1 MDVRLPDG
9 TVIKGVPDGMSKADL
24 TAKLQANG
32 YDVSKLMGDQ
42 SAAAV
47 PAAAPEKQR
56 GFFGTVGAPFQALSE
71 GVISGGGNVM
81 FGGQRLVGQGL
92 QAVGATQAGQA
103 LITDA
108 QRRQAESQARVAPFK
123 QEYPMSTGAGE
134 LIAEAGITAPI
145 GGLFARPFAAA
156 APYAPGLINPIVN
169 AMRSSGFSSGLLPRA
184 VSGAAPQAVPIAT
197 RAADVGARLFA
208 GGATGGATLALT
220 NPDEI
225 GTGVGLGAGVAM
237 AGPYAGKGIEY
248 IAPKIARAV
257 GGAKD
262 IIMPSGLK
270 TAGLASALNND
281 PALMAQVKT
290 LLEQGKTIDQ
300 AAAITGST
308 GLATFAKTSRN
319 ASTATQMLYNELDAA
334 LKATQ
339 SNQLAAASQ
348 NVNMLAQQNLP
359 VATASPSAPR
369 RAIKQALAGEAATLQ
384 GQKAAMT
391 GQLTAE
397 QQAAEAALAAQ
408 RQGVEGGI
416 ANVSQLKTGEALADA
431 IKAIEDVTKKTVTGP
446 AYQAAFNAAPEATIN
461 LSGLAGVA
469 KGQRG
474 ELLTQLKGLAPN
486 SAALLERYGPREIET
501 MVQGVPVKMTV
512 PPAPVT
518 LEEAHAIRQ
527 AINIDRAA
535 LKGSN
540 ESGANITRA
549 RLSELYD
556 SLNTAIKRD
565 VSPEAKALF
574 EDANTLFKER
584 IVDVFRTGQPSNL
597 TRTSTLNQPMLL
609 PGDIVSK
616 TMASEGDAL
625 QFLKAFKQDPAA
637 MQSLKK
643 GIEDLYRQEVLAG
656 GRAAT
661 PEAHTAFM
669 FTNERQ
675 LAALDNA
682 GLGMSTR
689 LNQIGNQVKGLTAAE
704 TALTTQG
711 KAIPSKVAEAFKAE
725 DEALNLASTTL
736 GFKQTD
742 KLRSAIVSNQ
752 ETASQALSRMDAPA
766 KSSLAR
772 GVMQDAGKASDPLKY
787 LVENEQGI
795 MRVLRANDPKT
806 AKATFDMAKNAA
818 EVAKLIEET
827 GSQLGVKVQPSR
839 SLSQMTQGLPQ
850 VRAVV
855 EDIQTQL
862 AQGKTFEELAAQGA
876 KSQTSALKLFRE
888 QTTPHMFPLNKV
900 WSIANAVLGRLEGRI
915 DAKLAVE
922 IANELSNSATAAAA
936 VGKAQAR
943 QTKQLAINEVSK
955 GAANLV
961 RKIPPGAAVN
971 ALAPAQQ
978 NQNAMTQ

>member
-1 MDVRLPDG
+1 
-9 TVIKGVPDGMSKADL
+9 
-24 TAKLQANG
+24 
-32 YDVSKLMGDQ
+32 
-42 SAAAV
+42 
-47 PAAAPEKQR
+47 
-56 GFFGTVGAPFQALSE
+56 
-71 GVISGGGNVM
+71 
-81 FGGQRLVGQGL
+81 
-92 QAVGATQAGQA
+92 
-103 LITDA
+103 
-108 QRRQAESQARVAPFK
+108 
-123 QEYPMSTGAGE
+123 
-134 LIAEAGITAPI
+134 
-145 GGLFARPFAAA
+145 
-156 APYAPGLINPIVN
+156 
-169 AMRSSGFSSGLLPRA
+169 
-184 VSGAAPQAVPIAT
+184 
-197 RAADVGARLFA
+197 
-208 GGATGGATLALT
+208 
-220 NPDEI
+220 
-225 GTGVGLGAGVAM
+225 
-237 AGPYAGKGIEY
+237 
-248 IAPKIARAV
+248 
-257 GGAKD
+257 
-262 IIMPSGLK
+262 
-270 TAGLASALNND
+270 
-281 PALMAQVKT
+281 
-290 LLEQGKTIDQ
+290 
-300 AAAITGST
+300 
-308 GLATFAKTSRN
+308 
-319 ASTATQMLYNELDAA
+319 MLYNELDAA

-339 SNQLAAASQ
+339 ANQLAAASQ

-359 VATASPSAPR
+359 VATASPTAPR
-369 RAIKQALAGEAATLQ
+369 RAVKQALAGEAATLQ

-391 GQLTAE
+391 GQLTAQ

-416 ANVSQLKTGEALADA
+416 ANVSQLETGQALAA
-431 IKAIEDVTKKTVTGP
+431 ATKAIEDVTKTTVTGP
-446 AYQAAFNAAPEATIN
+446 AYRAAFDAAPEATIN

-486 SAALLERYGPREIET
+486 SAALLERYGPREVESL
-501 MVQGVPVKMTV
+501 VQGVPVKMTV

-643 GIEDLYRQEVLAG
+643 GVEDLYRQQVLAG
-656 GRAAT
+656 GKAAT
-661 PEAHTAFM
+661 PEAHARFM
-669 FTNERQ
+669 FDNAKQ
-675 LAALDNA
+675 LGALDNA

-742 KLRSAIVSNQ
+742 KLRSAIVSSP

-787 LVENEQGI
+787 LVDNEQGI

-827 GSQLGVKVQPSR
+827 GSQLGVKAQSSR
-839 SLSQMTQGLPQ
+839 SLGQMTQGLPQ

-888 QTTPHMFPLNKV
+888 QTTPHMFPLNRV

-943 QTKQLAINEVSK
+943 QVKQSAINEASK
-955 GAANLV
+955 GVANLV

-971 ALAPAQQ
+971 ALAPA

>member
-1 MDVRLPDG
+1 
-9 TVIKGVPDGMSKADL
+9 
-24 TAKLQANG
+24 
-32 YDVSKLMGDQ
+32 
-42 SAAAV
+42 
-47 PAAAPEKQR
+47 
-56 GFFGTVGAPFQALSE
+56 
-71 GVISGGGNVM
+71 
-81 FGGQRLVGQGL
+81 
-92 QAVGATQAGQA
+92 
-103 LITDA
+103 
-108 QRRQAESQARVAPFK
+108 
-123 QEYPMSTGAGE
+123 
-134 LIAEAGITAPI
+134 
-145 GGLFARPFAAA
+145 
-156 APYAPGLINPIVN
+156 
-169 AMRSSGFSSGLLPRA
+169 
-184 VSGAAPQAVPIAT
+184 
-197 RAADVGARLFA
+197 
-208 GGATGGATLALT
+208 
-220 NPDEI
+220 
-225 GTGVGLGAGVAM
+225 
-237 AGPYAGKGIEY
+237 
-248 IAPKIARAV
+248 
-257 GGAKD
+257 
-262 IIMPSGLK
+262 MPSGLK
-270 TAGLASALNND
+270 TAGLAAALNND

-339 SNQLAAASQ
+339 ANQLAAASQ

-359 VATASPSAPR
+359 VATASPTAPR
-369 RAIKQALAGEAATLQ
+369 RAVKQALAGEAATLQ

-391 GQLTAE
+391 GQLTAQ

-416 ANVSQLKTGEALADA
+416 ANVSQLKTGEALAA
-431 IKAIEDVTKKTVTGP
+431 ATKAIEDVTKTTVTGP
-446 AYQAAFNAAPEATIN
+446 AYRAAFDAAPEATIN

-486 SAALLERYGPREIET
+486 SAALLERYGPREVESL
-501 MVQGVPVKMTV
+501 VQGVPVKMTV

-625 QFLKAFKQDPAA
+625 QFLKSFKQDPAA
-637 MQSLKK
+637 MQGLKK
-643 GIEDLYRQEVLAG
+643 GVEDLYRQEVLAG

-661 PEAHTAFM
+661 PEAHAAFM

-742 KLRSAIVSNQ
+742 KLRSAIVSSP

-787 LVENEQGI
+787 LVDNEQGI

-827 GSQLGVKVQPSR
+827 GSQLGVKAQSSR
-839 SLSQMTQGLPQ
+839 SLGQMTQGLPQ

-855 EDIQTQL
+855 QDIQTQL

-900 WSIANAVLGRLEGRI
+900 WSIANAVLGKLEGRI

-936 VGKAQAR
+936 VGRAQAR
-943 QTKQLAINEVSK
+943 QAKQLSINEASK
-955 GAANLV
+955 GVANLV

>member
-1 MDVRLPDG
+1 MAAFDPDAYLAQKPSAP
-9 TVIKGVPDGMSKADL
+9 VAFDPDAYL
-24 TAKLQANG
+24 
-32 YDVSKLMGDQ
+32 
-42 SAAAV
+42 
-47 PAAAPEKQR
+47 AAPQPETPAKSTSFAQDTGQFLGNVAAGALR
-56 GFFGTVGAPFQALSE
+56 GAGSIGASLIRPFESGEENTARRLKMDEALRSMGAE
-71 GVISGGGNVM
+71 PESYAYGGGKLTGEV
-81 FGGQRLVGQGL
+81 
-92 QAVGATQAGQA
+92 AGT
-103 LITDA
+103 L
-108 QRRQAESQARVAPFK
+108 
-123 QEYPMSTGAGE
+123 
-134 LIAEAGITAPI
+134 PI
-145 GGLFARPFAAA
+145 GGLIARPLAAA
-156 APYAPGLINPIVN
+156 APYAPTILNPVVN
-169 AMRSSGFSSGLLPRA
+169 AMRSSGFTSGLLPK
-184 VSGAAPQAVPIAT
+184 VVPGVAPQAIPLAT

-208 GGATGGATLALT
+208 GGTTGGATLALT

-237 AGPYAGKGIEY
+237 AGPYVGKGIEY
-248 IAPKIARAV
+248 LAPKIARAV

-270 TAGLASALNND
+270 TAGLAEALNND
-281 PALMAQVKT
+281 PALMAQAKT
-290 LLEQGKTIDQ
+290 LLDQGKTIEEV
-300 AAAITGST
+300 AAILNSS
-308 GLATFAKTSRN
+308 GLAAFAKTSRN
-319 ASTATQMLYNELDAA
+319 ASPATIDMYNARGAARGATQA
-334 LKATQ
+334 
-339 SNQLAAASQ
+339 NQLAAASQ
-348 NVNMLAQQNLP
+348 NVNALTQANLP

-369 RAIKQALAGEAATLQ
+369 RAVKQALAGEAATLQ

-408 RQGVEGGI
+408 RQSVEGGI
-416 ANVSQLKTGEALADA
+416 ANVSQLETGEALAA
-431 IKAIEDVTKKTVTGP
+431 ATKAIEDVTKTTVTGP
-446 AYQAAFNAAPEATIN
+446 AYRAAFDAAPEATIN

-486 SAALLERYGPREIET
+486 SSALLERYGPREVES

-643 GIEDLYRQEVLAG
+643 GVEDLYRQQVLAG
-656 GRAAT
+656 GKAAT
-661 PEAHTAFM
+661 PEAHAAFM
-669 FTNERQ
+669 STNERQ

-689 LNQIGNQVKGLTAAE
+689 LNQIGGQVKGLATAE
-704 TALTTQG
+704 TALAAQG
-711 KAIPSKVAEAFKAE
+711 KAIPSKVTEAFKAE

-742 KLRSAIVSNQ
+742 KLRSAIVSSQ

-766 KSSLAR
+766 KSALAR
-772 GVMQDAGKASDPLKY
+772 GVMQDAGKASDPLKH
-787 LVENEQGI
+787 LIDNEQGI
-795 MRVLRANDPKT
+795 MRVLKANDPKT

-827 GSQLGVKVQPSR
+827 GNKLGVKPQPNAMVTQQNLSR
-839 SLSQMTQGLPQ
+839 MTQGLPQ

-862 AQGKTFEELAAQGA
+862 AQGKTFEELAAQGS
-876 KSQTSALKLFRE
+876 KSQTTALKLFRE

-900 WSIANAVLGRLEGRI
+900 WAMANAVLGRLEGRI

-922 IANELSNSATAAAA
+922 IANELSNSASAAAA

-943 QTKQLAINEVSK
+943 QARQLTIDAASK
-955 GAANLV
+955 EAANVV
-961 RKIPPGAAVN
+961 RRIPPSAAVN
-971 ALAPAQQ
+971 YFAPA